1 MKYYSV
7 DNKKEKSIY
16 KDYIKSAVWNYGW
29 FVKFSYIFE
38 KILLVVAVILGLLN
52 LINVIFFSHE
62 PIFLLFLI
70 ITIGAPYGLS
80 LIFKTVYCEWTIKE
94 YKYRGLEKIGI
105 DKEHFEYSYDSPLS
119 NIRNTYTLNVS
130 DIDHVEYNEK
140 KHELT
145 VFGNI
150 IFNETVQGEIIS
162 EKQVDSISLLN
173 IFKKDLKN
181 CFKQL
186 GVTIKEI

>member
-1 MKYYSV
+1 MKQLLV
-7 DNKKEKSIY
+7 DEKKAKTIY
-16 KDYIKSAVWNYGW
+16 KEYTKNSVWDYGW
-29 FVKFSYIFE
+29 LVKFSYVVE
-38 KILLVVAVILGLLN
+38 KMLLVVAVILGLLN

-119 NIRNTYTLNVS
+119 NIRNEYRVNVFDVKS
-130 DIDHVEYNEK
+130 VQYNVK
-140 KHELT
+140 RYELT
-145 VFGNI
+145 I
-150 IFNETVQGEIIS
+150 IGSITFNETVQGEIIS
-162 EKQVDSISLLN
+162 ENQIEKIKMLN
-173 IFKKDLKN
+173 IFKKDLVEY
-181 CFKQL
+181 FKANN
-186 GVTIKEI
+186 VFVEEV

>member
-1 MKYYSV
+1 MKQLLV
-7 DNKKEKSIY
+7 DEKKAKTIY
-16 KDYIKSAVWNYGW
+16 KEYTKNSVWDYGW
-29 FVKFSYIFE
+29 LVKFSYVVE

-94 YKYRGLEKIGI
+94 DKYRGLEKIGI

-119 NIRNTYTLNVS
+119 NIRNEYRVNVFDVKS
-130 DIDHVEYNEK
+130 VQYNVK
-140 KHELT
+140 RYELT
-145 VFGNI
+145 I
-150 IFNETVQGEIIS
+150 IGSITFNETVQGEIIS
-162 EKQVDSISLLN
+162 ENQIEKIKMLN
-173 IFKKDLKN
+173 IFKKDLVEY
-181 CFKQL
+181 FKANN
-186 GVTIKEI
+186 VFVEEV

>member
-1 MKYYSV
+1 MEQLLV
-7 DNKKEKSIY
+7 EEKKAKTIY
-16 KDYIKSAVWNYGW
+16 KKYVKNSVWDYGW
-29 FVKFSYIFE
+29 FVKFSYVFE

-119 NIRNTYTLNVS
+119 NIRNEYRVNVFDVKS
-130 DIDHVEYNEK
+130 VQYNVK
-140 KHELT
+140 RYELT
-145 VFGNI
+145 I
-150 IFNETVQGEIIS
+150 IGSITFNETVQGEIIS
-162 EKQVDSISLLN
+162 ENQIEKIKMLN
-173 IFKKDLKN
+173 IFKKDLVEYFKN
-181 CFKQL
+181 NNVL
-186 GVTIKEI
+186 VEEI